1 MFWVLAKALFCD
13 NYSWRFMNFCCYDLP
28 IGTCRGCLYKP
39 AGSKAQGVSRKF
51 TNQEMI
57 IMIAF
62 FLASLETDKERQQF
76 IKLYEQYHEIMER
89 VALNVLGEQHDA
101 EDAVQNSFL
110 QVIRHFSKVNEIND
124 GEIGYWMVSIVK
136 NEALIILRKR
146 RHTVQVEDWTRIER
160 GMDNVTE
167 YVELVELFRE
177 LPETYRSILEMK
189 VFLGYSDREIA
200 KRLNITE
207 SLVSTRAS
215 RGRSLLK
222 KFVERGEVHT

>member
-1 MFWVLAKALFCD
+1 
-13 NYSWRFMNFCCYDLP
+13 
-28 IGTCRGCLYKP
+28 
-39 AGSKAQGVSRKF
+39 
-51 TNQEMI
+51 
-57 IMIAF
+57 MIAF